1 VVRLALA
8 GARLRA
14 QGLDAHALHERAHV
28 APPDMN
34 ALVLQLAAQHACA
47 HEGVLQVQLVDAAH
61 ERQVEPHRESRRPV
75 GLSQTDLV

>member
-1 VVRLALA
+1 
-8 GARLRA
+8 
-14 QGLDAHALHERAHV
+14 V